1 MPADARGHVR
11 KLPSGKWQLRYYDR
25 QGRHRSGG
33 AYSTKSEA
41 WAHYRDVVEPELH
54 GRPAARRDLTY
65 SQLVEVFLERHAIVA
80 KPRTITELRWRLKQS
95 EGKFGEIPLAE
106 LEGMADEIAG
116 YAVTL
121 PERLRYPLMAAFRQA
136 LEAGIRYGYLTRN
149 PAKLAGPNPMPS
161 PREIRVY
168 TPDELKAIVDE
179 LGVLEAAAVKF
190 AAATGLRPAEW
201 AAVERRDVDKARRVV
216 FVRGTKT
223 HKSRREV
230 PLTAAALAALDE
242 VPPRIDSRYVFTTT
256 RKVPGRDEPGPFDVA
271 NFRRRVWAP
280 AIDSAGIPKPA
291 RIYDLRSTFISNAL
305 ASGLTVFETARI
317 AGTSVKMIERHY
329 GALLD
334 TAHESM
340 LERLEASNG

>member
-1 MPADARGHVR
+1 
-11 KLPSGKWQLRYYDR
+11 LPSGKRQLRYYDNEGKR
-25 QGRHRSGG
+25 RTGG
-33 AYSTKSEA
+33 VFDTITKA
-41 WAHYRDVVEPELH
+41 TRHYRDEIEPSLR
-54 GRPAARRDLTY
+54 GRPVARRDLTY
-65 SQLVEVFLERHAIVA
+65 SGLVEVFLERHAIVA

-95 EGKFGEIPLAE
+95 EEKFGTIPLAE

-116 YAVTL
+116 WAVTL
-121 PERLRYPLMAAFRQA
+121 GERVRYPLMAAMRQA

-168 TPDELKAIVDE
+168 APDELKAIVEE
-179 LGVLEAAAVKF
+179 LAPLEAAAVKF

-201 AAVERRDVDKARRVV
+201 AAIERRDVDKARRVV
-216 FVRGTKT
+216 LVRGTKT

-230 PLTAAALAALDE
+230 PLTTAALAALAE
-242 VPPRIDSRYVFTTT
+242 VPPRIDSRYMFTTT
-256 RKVPGRDEPGPFDVA
+256 RKVPGSNEPGPFDVA

-280 AIDSAGIPKPA
+280 AIESSGVGKPA

-317 AGTSVKMIERHY
+317 AGTSVKMIELHY
-329 GALLD
+329 GALID
-334 TAHESM
+334 TARES
-340 LERLEASNG
+340 LIERLEAAEGGKR